1 MLTDV
6 GDSFAQAALSGSLL
20 AAVPVALLAGLVS
33 FASPCVLPLV
43 PGYLGY
49 LGGMSAASAPGRS
62 RVRARAGGAGLDLAG
77 SIPAQPVLP
86 GPAGR
91 SGAGAAVPGA
101 PGAASGAAG
110 DAAGAA
116 RAAAGDPD
124 PLATAPRGRL
134 LAGVLL
140 FVAGF
145 TAVFLAYGS
154 LAGSVGSFLLRWQ
167 DPVSRVLG
175 VLVVVMGLAFLGLV
189 PFLQQDRRS
198 LVAPRA
204 GLWGAPVLGI
214 TFGIGWTP
222 CIGPTLAAILLLSLD
237 GGSAG
242 RGALL
247 ALAFC
252 AGLGLPFVAVAL
264 GVQRSR
270 RLLDALA
277 RHRQAVQR
285 IGGGLLVLLG
295 IALVTGLWS
304 SWAAWLQG
312 VLTGGDLFVPAV

>member
-1 MLTDV
+1 MLADV
-6 GDSFAQAALSGSLL
+6 GDAFARAATSGSLL
-20 AAVPVALLAGLVS
+20 AAVPVAVLAGLVS

-49 LGGMSAASAPGRS
+49 LGGMSAATAPSAS
-62 RVRARAGGAGLDLAG
+62 RARAEARAGAGLDLAG
-77 SIPAQPVLP
+77 SLPAQPRL
-86 GPAGR
+86 G
-91 SGAGAAVPGA
+91 GA
-101 PGAASGAAG
+101 PAA
-110 DAAGAA
+110 DA
-116 RAAAGDPD
+116 P
-124 PLATAPRGRL
+124 APRGRL
-134 LAGVLL
+134 VAGVLL

-154 LAGSVGSFLLRWQ
+154 LAGSLGSFLLRWQ

-189 PFLQQDRRS
+189 PFLQQDRRT

-204 GLWGAPVLGI
+204 GLWGAPVLGV

-252 AGLGLPFVAVAL
+252 AGLGLPFVAVAFGL
-264 GVQRSR
+264 QRSR
-270 RLLDALA
+270 RALDWLA
-277 RHRQAVQR
+277 RRRLAIMRV
-285 IGGGLLVLLG
+285 GGGMLVLLG

-304 SWAAWLQG
+304 RWAAWLQG
-312 VLTGGDLFVPAV
+312 LLTGTDPFIPAV

>member
-86 GPAGR
+86 GASGR
-91 SGAGAAVPGA
+91 GAGDA
-101 PGAASGAAG
+101 AASGTTGGAAG
-110 DAAGAA
+110 DATGGACA
-116 RAAAGDPD
+116 VVGDPD
-124 PLATAPRGRL
+124 PRALVDAPRGRL

-204 GLWGAPVLGI
+204 GLWGAPVLGV

-270 RLLDALA
+270 RLLDALT
-277 RHRQAVQR
+277 RHRQVVQR
-285 IGGGLLVLLG
+285 VGGGLLVLLG
-295 IALVTGLWS
+295 VALVTGLWS

>member
-1 MLTDV
+1 MLADV
-6 GDSFAQAALSGSLL
+6 GDSFARAATSGSLL
-20 AAVPVALLAGLVS
+20 AAVPVAVLAGLVS

-43 PGYLGY
+43 PGYVGY

-62 RVRARAGGAGLDLAG
+62 RARVGAPAGGADADGAGSGAGSAAGSAAGSGAGSGGRLDLAAHL
-77 SIPAQPVLP
+77 PAQPSL
-86 GPAGR
+86 GGSPA
-91 SGAGAAVPGA
+91 AEA
-101 PGAASGAAG
+101 
-110 DAAGAA
+110 
-116 RAAAGDPD
+116 
-124 PLATAPRGRL
+124 APRGRVVL
-134 LAGVLL
+134 GVLL

-154 LAGSVGSFLLRWQ
+154 LAGTLGSFLLRWQ

-175 VLVVVMGLAFLGLV
+175 VGVIVMGLAFLGLL
-189 PFLQQDRRS
+189 PFFQQDRRH
-198 LVAPRA
+198 VRTPRA
-204 GLWGAPVLGI
+204 GLWGAPVLGV

-264 GVQRSR
+264 GLQRSR
-270 RLLDALA
+270 RALDWLG
-277 RHRQAVQR
+277 RHRLAVMR
-285 IGGGLLVLLG
+285 VGGALLLLLG
-295 IALVTGLWS
+295 LALVTGLWTTWS
-304 SWAAWLQG
+304 TWLQG
-312 VLTGGDLFVPAV
+312 LLTGAQPFVPAV

>member
-1 MLTDV
+1 MLADV
-6 GDSFAQAALSGSLL
+6 GDAFARAATSGSLL

-49 LGGMSAASAPGRS
+49 LGGMSAATAVPASRPRS
-62 RVRARAGGAGLDLAG
+62 EDRAGVRGGDRAQAAVGLDLAG
-77 SIPAQPVLP
+77 SLPAQPRL
-86 GPAGR
+86 G
-91 SGAGAAVPGA
+91 GAATGGEPPA
-101 PGAASGAAG
+101 P
-110 DAAGAA
+110 
-116 RAAAGDPD
+116 
-124 PLATAPRGRL
+124 APRGRL
-134 LAGVLL
+134 VAGVLL

-154 LAGSVGSFLLRWQ
+154 LAGSLGSFLLRWQ

-189 PFLQQDRRS
+189 PFLQQDRRT

-204 GLWGAPVLGI
+204 GLWGAPVLGV

-242 RGALL
+242 RGAVL

-252 AGLGLPFVAVAL
+252 VGLGLPFVAVAL

-270 RLLDALA
+270 RALDWLS
-277 RHRQAVQR
+277 RHRLTIMRV
-285 IGGGLLVLLG
+285 GGGMLVLLG
-295 IALVTGLWS
+295 IALVTGLWGR
-304 SWAAWLQG
+304 WAAWLQG
-312 VLTGGDLFVPAV
+312 LLTGADPFVPAV

>member
-6 GDSFAQAALSGSLL
+6 GGSFAQAAASGSLL

-62 RVRARAGGAGLDLAG
+62 KVRVTGDGAALDLAG
-77 SIPAQPVLP
+77 ALPAQPVL
-86 GPAGR
+86 GRAGG
-91 SGAGAAVPGA
+91 GAGGPVVGGTGA
-101 PGAASGAAG
+101 PVGGQGGRPVVAS
-110 DAAGAA
+110 DATDVAESPVTEA
-116 RAAAGDPD
+116 
-124 PLATAPRGRL
+124 RGRL
-134 LAGVLL
+134 VLGVLL

-154 LAGSVGSFLLRWQ
+154 LAGSLGSFLLRWQ
-167 DPVSRVLG
+167 DPVTRVLG
-175 VLVVVMGLAFLGLV
+175 VGVVVMGLAFLGLV
-189 PFLQQDRRS
+189 PFLQQDRRT

-204 GLWGAPVLGI
+204 GLWGAPVLGV

-242 RGALL
+242 RGAVL

-270 RLLDALA
+270 RALDALA
-277 RHRQAVQR
+277 RHRQTVMR
-285 IGGGLLVLLG
+285 VGGGLLVLLG

-304 SWAAWLQG
+304 SWATWLQG
-312 VLTGGDLFVPAV
+312 LLTGTAPFVPAV